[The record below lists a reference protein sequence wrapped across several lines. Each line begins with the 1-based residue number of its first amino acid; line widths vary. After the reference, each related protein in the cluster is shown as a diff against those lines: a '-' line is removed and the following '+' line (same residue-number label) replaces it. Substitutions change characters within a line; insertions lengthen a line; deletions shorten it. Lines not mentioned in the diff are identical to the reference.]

1 LKHAM
6 MINCKESAVRS
17 SQLRDRQLKGIRK
30 VELWY
35 HLLICQF
42 CRIYGKQIGMLGN
55 LSRKLGEV
63 TGSSTTPVEGLKDIK
78 LPEDAKARIKNRLS
92 TN

>member
-1 LKHAM
+1 ML
-6 MINCKESAVRS
+6 INCKESAVRT
-17 SQLRDRQLKGIRK
+17 SQLRDRQLKGMRK

-42 CRIYGKQIGMLGN
+42 CRIYGKQISMLGK
-55 LSRKLGEV
+55 LSRLMGEAS
-63 TGSSTTPVEGLKDIK
+63 GSPTTPVEGLEGTK

>member
-1 LKHAM
+1 
-6 MINCKESAVRS
+6 MINCKESAVRT

-42 CRIYGKQIGMLGN
+42 CRMYGKQIGMLGK
-55 LSRKLGEV
+55 LSRKIGEV
-63 TGSSTTPVEGLKDIK
+63 SGSSTTPVEGLKDTK

-92 TN
+92 AG

>member
-1 LKHAM
+1 M

-42 CRIYGKQIGMLGN
+42 CRIYGKQIGMLGK

-63 TGSSTTPVEGLKDIK
+63 SDSSTTPVEGLKDTK

-92 TN
+92 AG